1 MSGAFLF
8 VRDSALRESVIQNQ
22 CHVFATCIY
31 LEKKRRKKS
40 QCLST
45 LLSRLLNS
53 RSLRPEQLWIEDV
66 PRYASG
72 SPGLGD
78 DLLQLPYSVAV
89 GRTAV
94 LWR

>member
-22 CHVFATCIY
+22 CHVFAKCIY
-31 LEKKRRKKS
+31 LEEKKS

-45 LLSRLLNS
+45 LPSRLLHT
-53 RSLRPEQLWIEDV
+53 RSLRPEQLWLEDV

-72 SPGLGD
+72 SPGGGN

-89 GRTAV
+89 GRTGV